1 MLGLERMNS
10 GGQVAKAC
18 KDGGQR
24 VGPALLIP
32 SFLGE
37 YRSSWI
43 GGRNMGFEV
52 STASNNGPNIY
63 SICQL
68 GGIMLYLP
76 HRMVVRIK

>member
-1 MLGLERMNS
+1 MLGLEMMNL

-24 VGPALLIP
+24 AGPALLIP

-43 GGRNMGFEV
+43 GGRSMGFGV

-63 SICQL
+63 PICQL
-68 GGIMLYLP
+68 GGIMLHLL
-76 HRMVVRIK
+76 HRTVVRIK